1 MSYLYVMKISI
12 FKMSIRSLWRD
23 LRSGELALLLLTVVL
38 AVSALSTVAFFSD
51 RLKSGLNRDAQTLLG
66 GDAVLVSDN
75 PPSMQVLSRVNKLGL
90 TAVQSLSFPTMA
102 SGTEANGAQTK
113 LVSLKA
119 VEASYPLKGLMEIRT
134 ITQGPV
140 QKIKAGPNKGEVWV
154 DSALLQVLNL
164 RIGDSLLLGNA
175 SFKVQ
180 AEIIKEPDRGSG
192 FTNFAPR
199 VMMNADDLA
208 ATQLIQP
215 ASRMTYRLAV
225 VGNPSAINNFE
236 AFVNQNLKSSK
247 AIEWKGVRLETLASG
262 RPEMTQTL
270 GRASNFLNLV
280 ALLAALLSAVALA
293 LAARNFAERNL
304 DACALY
310 RVLGL
315 SQKQIAF
322 MHAIEFVAVGL
333 LGSLIGLVLAYAGHE
348 LLLYLLKDWLASELP
363 TLTLKPV
370 MNGILV
376 GLSLVLAFGLA
387 PVLQLSSVPA
397 VRVLRRDVG
406 PPKVSSLLT
415 VIVGLGVLVGILLMT
430 SDDLKLGF
438 IVVGGF
444 AVSVLVIALIA
455 WGFIVLVKKL
465 NQNSSGPSWWRWA
478 LRQLSSQPAFA
489 VVQISSIAIG
499 LMAVLL
505 LIILRTDLVS
515 SWRSASPANAPD
527 RFVINVMPEQEKDFQ
542 AALQAAQIKNYDWFP
557 MFRGRLV
564 AINGVAVNPDNFK
577 EDRAKRL
584 LDREFNLSN
593 SAIEPTHNQLVAG
606 RWIAEESNAIS
617 IEEGIAKTL
626 SVGLND
632 RLSFDI
638 AGVVSEA
645 KITSIRK
652 VDWSSMRAN
661 FFVMYPKANM
671 SDVPATYMGAFKAP
685 LSQDFDRKLVA
696 QYPNI
701 TLVNLKTTLDQVQA
715 VLNQIILAVEMLFA
729 FSLLSGIVVLVTT
742 MIVNRDQRSRDYA
755 IMRALGASQKL
766 LQKVQLSELCLVGAL
781 AGLLATLL
789 ANGLAWALAYFVFEF
804 AWSLSL
810 TMLIIG
816 PVAGAA
822 LAWLAGLF
830 TIRKVITQPVML
842 TLYR

>member
-1 MSYLYVMKISI
+1 MKISI

-75 PPSMQVLSRVNKLGL
+75 PPSLQVMSRINKLGL

-102 SGTEANGAQTK
+102 SGTEANGAQTR

-119 VEASYPLKGLMEIRT
+119 VEAGYPLKGSMELRSIA
-134 ITQGPV
+134 QGPI

-154 DSALLQVLNL
+154 DTALLQVLNL

-192 FTNFAPR
+192 FANFAPR
-199 VMMNADDLA
+199 VMINAQDLA

-215 ASRMTYRLAV
+215 ASRISYRLAV

-322 MHAIEFVAVGL
+322 MHAIEFMAIGL

-363 TLTLKPV
+363 SLSLKPV
-370 MNGILV
+370 MNGVLV

-415 VIVGLGVLVGILLMT
+415 VIVGLGVLVGLLLMT

-505 LIILRTDLVS
+505 LIILRTDLVN

-830 TIRKVITQPVML
+830 TIRKVILLPVMQ
-842 TLYR
+842 TLHR